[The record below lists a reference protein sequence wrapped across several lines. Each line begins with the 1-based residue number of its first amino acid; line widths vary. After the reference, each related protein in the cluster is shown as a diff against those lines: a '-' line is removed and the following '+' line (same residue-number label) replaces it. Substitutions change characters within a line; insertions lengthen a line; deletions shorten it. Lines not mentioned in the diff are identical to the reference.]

1 MDYSEGEIR
10 RQLNL
15 GEDSHWEFKQIEFTG
30 SRPRSPRRD
39 DLADDIAAFANADGG
54 VLLCGIT
61 DAGEVQGMSREQI
74 IELDS
79 LLVEVSSDAIGPA
92 VRIRT
97 HHEQLDGERLLLVP
111 KQAHNQ
117 MANGRFPA
125 IKLEA

>member
-1 MDYSEGEIR
+1 MTYSEGEIR
-10 RQLNL
+10 RQLSL
-15 GEDSHWEFKQIEFTG
+15 GEDSHWEFKQIEFAG

-39 DLADDIAAFANADGG
+39 DLADEIAAFANAGGG

-79 LLVEVSSDAIGPA
+79 VLVEVSSDAIKPA

-97 HHEQLDGERLLLVP
+97 HHGQLDGKAVAVAP
-111 KQAHNQ
+111 
-117 MANGRFPA
+117 
-125 IKLEA
+125 